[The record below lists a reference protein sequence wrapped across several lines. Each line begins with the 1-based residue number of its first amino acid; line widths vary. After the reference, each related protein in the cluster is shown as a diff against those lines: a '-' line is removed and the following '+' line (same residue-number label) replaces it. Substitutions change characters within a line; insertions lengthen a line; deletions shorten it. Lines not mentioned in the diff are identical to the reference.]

1 PIQRPPRRLHTNHKN
16 RSAAWRRGTSLFDRA
31 RSGKRRSCR
40 SGTVQRREEREKE
53 PAEKSR
59 GKGERLVFLSCQSTG
74 FRTTSKSRTR
84 VEVIHLIPASYFIK
98 KISAPFPAKSKFAS
112 TIRSQEIGSLFSQPR
127 TDPSGPLL
135 LTLTPRYL

>member
-1 PIQRPPRRLHTNHKN
+1 MPVRHRPAARRK
-16 RSAAWRRGTSLFDRA
+16 G
-31 RSGKRRSCR
+31 
-40 SGTVQRREEREKE
+40 KE

-84 VEVIHLIPASYFIK
+84 VEVIHLIPAFYFTK
-98 KISAPFPAKSKFAS
+98 KTSAPFPAKSKIAP

-127 TDPSGPLL
+127 ADPSGPLL
-135 LTLTPRYL
+135 LTLTP